1 MDNNPYRTP
10 QTEGAPLGWGFG
22 PKAALERLYHEYP
35 LDNTPPEQCVEFVFH
50 TYYGLLAFVVQHE
63 HRFRLPP
70 DRARELLWR
79 FHKFN
84 LSWGLLAYGA
94 LVIPLL
100 SYGNYLAQKRRI
112 AKQEQVRR
120 RF

>member
-70 DRARELLWR
+70 DRGRELLWR

-112 AKQEQVRR
+112 AKQVQVRR